1 MKMLPGEKSTSPH
14 KIQGWR
20 GYTYDQLLYRRAYV
34 TARLELERE
43 QLLQDIQTQR
53 QALTPM
59 GILGYVGNAFKYANW
74 GVLAFQAFR
83 TIGSLF
89 SRKKK

>member
-1 MKMLPGEKSTSPH
+1 MLPGEKSTSPH

-20 GYTYDQLLYRRAYV
+20 GYNFDQLLYRRAYV

-43 QLLQDIQTQR
+43 QLLQDFQTQR

-59 GILGYVGNAFKYANW
+59 NVLGYLGSAFKYANW
-74 GVLAFQAFR
+74 GMLAFKTFK
-83 TIGSLF
+83 TVGSLI